1 MRRTLDVYGPTILF
15 IEIIS
20 HFDIFVFQISL
31 DYEIFIL
38 LVFSGNGEC
47 LQQTVMNK
55 LTKGFQFGD
64 HAFTLKLE
72 PSPIIILF
80 PSNTGNYHCM

>member
-1 MRRTLDVYGPTILF
+1 MN
-15 IEIIS
+15 
-20 HFDIFVFQISL
+20 
-31 DYEIFIL
+31 YEIYIL
-38 LVFSGNGEC
+38 LIFSGNGEC

-72 PSPIIILF
+72 PTPNIILF
-80 PSNTGNYHCM
+80 PNTTGKYHCMQSMSCLYLFQNIFSFNISLCFHVL